1 MSSFT
6 LQLGFNWNRT
16 PTQPTTA
23 MTFALLD
30 SRGSLIEPKT
40 VSGATTGEPCAE
52 WAYNFGFG
60 GHLTWEIFDLTGD
73 SAERLLYS
81 VTIHFDRWDE
91 GGRRWIPGTP
101 FREGVGSPGEN
112 RWHPPS
118 NMGVGCSGTK
128 DTPLTGDSS
137 SYPYWTPPD
146 PSFVFESFKGQSRSE
161 KATYRFRASIV
172 VDERT
177 FQMDPEMIVGPGK
190 SGN

>member
-6 LQLGFNWNRT
+6 LQLGFNWSQT
-16 PTQPTTA
+16 PTQKITP

-30 SRGSLIEPKT
+30 SKGSVIEPKSA
-40 VSGATTGEPCAE
+40 SGSDAGEPCAE
-52 WAYNFGFG
+52 YAYNFGFK

-73 SAERLLYS
+73 DLNRELYS

-91 GGRRWIPGTP
+91 NSGWIPGTP

-112 RWHPPS
+112 TWHPPS

-128 DTPLTGDSS
+128 GTPLTGDSS

-146 PSFVFESFKGQSRSE
+146 PSFVFESFKGQSE
-161 KATYRFRASIV
+161 TKKATYRFRASIV

-190 SGN
+190 SG